1 MNGRRANVRALVPTT
16 LVLAGFALTI
26 PSQLLGQDVL
36 TRAGNEGTVIGA
48 VAGVT
53 RTDGLWK
60 PASTSE
66 AIGGGMVGGYV
77 LAATPAPWFSI
88 LAEVSFLQRNTN
100 VVGTNQGQ
108 PLQGGLRTDYLS
120 ILIAPRFTRQV
131 GPVRVHLAAGP
142 TVDQV
147 IRARIDPTL
156 SPVLREVE
164 SVFGASLAVGIGT
177 TLADR
182 YRVDVEARAY
192 EGLGDAHSG
201 DFLQMRNRTYGLT
214 TRVGIPLPD
223 SWRGS

>member
-1 MNGRRANVRALVPTT
+1 MKRCGGRVGSVFLTAL
-16 LVLAGFALTI
+16 LAAGIGASHPNALA
-26 PSQLLGQDVL
+26 GQDVL
-36 TRAGNEGTVIGA
+36 ARAGNEGTIIGA
-48 VAGVT
+48 VVGVT

-60 PASTSE
+60 PSSTSDPVL
-66 AIGGGMVGGYV
+66 GGMVGGYV

-88 LAEVSFLQRNTN
+88 LAEVTFLQRNSN

-120 ILIAPRFTRQV
+120 VLIAPRFTREV
-131 GPVRVHLAAGP
+131 GPVRIHLAGGP
-142 TVDQV
+142 TIDQV
-147 IRARIDPTL
+147 IRARLDPTL

-164 SVFGASLAVGIGT
+164 SVFGASLALGVGV

-182 YRVDVEARAY
+182 YRVDVEGRAF

-201 DFLQMRNRTYGLT
+201 DFLQMRNRTFGLV
-214 TRVGIPLPD
+214 TRVGIPIPD